1 LISEKDLQQELVGR
15 PNGFWAEF
23 YFVQMG
29 IYIYTDE
36 TLPLIFSLFQILVD
50 FGSLILVPLFS
61 VKA

>member
-1 LISEKDLQQELVGR
+1 VGR